1 MECDRLYLETGA
13 ENARTP
19 GGCRQK
25 TVPPHRPRGL
35 PLPSFSWYTARV
47 PKHLIHQIS
56 TIKFFNI
63 EAKKPHNNRVKI
75 TDLRHKREESSVS
88 EQIKV
93 LIVDDHPLFRQG
105 LKDLLDTVPIMDV
118 IGEAADGEVAI
129 EIVYEDI
136 PDVILM
142 DINLPTINGLQ
153 VTRKIKLQFPNVK
166 VVMITGYDDA
176 EQVFHALRVGASAYC
191 PKDIMPEALINIIQ
205 AVTEG
210 KYAVGEK
217 IMSYDE
223 LMAWIEQK
231 IGRFSGPLV
240 SDNDELFVPLSPRE
254 MEILEH
260 VTKGLSN
267 KEIAYKLGISHQ
279 TVKNHMTAIL
289 RKLRVDDRTQAAV
302 YALRHGWV
310 RLEGTH

>member
-1 MECDRLYLETGA
+1 MSD
-13 ENARTP
+13 
-19 GGCRQK
+19 
-25 TVPPHRPRGL
+25 
-35 PLPSFSWYTARV
+35 
-47 PKHLIHQIS
+47 QI
-56 TIKFFNI
+56 
-63 EAKKPHNNRVKI
+63 
-75 TDLRHKREESSVS
+75 D
-88 EQIKV
+88 V

-105 LKDLLDTVPIMDV
+105 LKDLLDTDPIMNV

-129 EIVYEDI
+129 EVVLDSK

-153 VTRKIKLQFPNVK
+153 VTRKIKTQFPEVK
-166 VVMITGYDDA
+166 VIMITGYDDA
-176 EQVFHALRVGASAYC
+176 EQVFHAFRVGASAYC
-191 PKDIMPEALINIIQ
+191 PKDVTPEALTSIIQ
-205 AVTEG
+205 AVVQG

-217 IMSYDE
+217 IMTYDE
-223 LMAWIEQK
+223 LMGWVEQK
-231 IGRFSGPLV
+231 IGRFSGPLAGD
-240 SDNDELFVPLSPRE
+240 SDDLFVPLSPRE

-260 VTKGLSN
+260 VTRGLSN

-310 RLEGTH
+310 RLEGTQP